1 MLSGTR
7 GIHMKGTSI
16 ALLMVSLWASS
27 AAAEV
32 VPATADPPPVT
43 KVVLYKH
50 GMGYLER
57 EGKITGDAVLS
68 LAFRAEQMKDLL
80 TSFFAVDLGG
90 GRISSVRYETRDP
103 LSKQLQDILI
113 KVPEQAALSQFL
125 MQLKGARLT
134 AKAAGETIEGRIL
147 GVEPI
152 TEVVNN
158 QEIKKGYR
166 LVLLTDPGPIR
177 SLDLLAVSEFSLADE
192 ALQRDLRRLLD
203 LSLDSKYTNRK
214 KLTLTATGKGQRD
227 LRIGYLI
234 EMPIW
239 KCSYR
244 IIFDEKK
251 KDAPPLLQG
260 WALAENTTED
270 DWKDVTISFVAGN
283 PMSYV
288 MDLYSPYYV
297 KRTQVPIPGFQN
309 LAVDWGAV
317 SPPDLAADVA
327 EARVEQE
334 AERARRAGRRAA
346 VPRQFAAPSQLMDPG
361 VAAPQVPPPRPGGRP
376 GEGEAPRPMG
386 DLLARSYDTGAQTA
400 KVGDLFSYE
409 PKEKVSIPRGQAA
422 MVPIL
427 SKQINGR
434 RLLYYKES
442 FSPRATNAF
451 VVQNA
456 SDVTLE
462 AGAVTFFEGSTSLGE
477 GILGH
482 TLPPGSQEVIPY
494 ALDASVDVTPQVK
507 KRREPHFKGR
517 VADGILTLTAVETL
531 TNTWKIVNR
540 GKESATLWLH
550 QPKNTEYQLS
560 KPEKQ
565 LKEVDNHYRFEVPLK
580 AGETVDFAV
589 QEKRDVQETVHLAK
603 STEEQI
609 RFYLSQRYLSPG
621 ARAFMKDLSSLMA
634 QKAALQRQ
642 ITEWTEQAKRLTD
655 EQGRLRSNINALVS
669 NVPKEQELRAKWV
682 QALSVNEDQLAKNRA
697 SLDEAGG
704 KLRQMDESLAKK
716 VSEYKD
722 E

>member
-1 MLSGTR
+1 MKRISVALAILSLC
-7 GIHMKGTSI
+7 
-16 ALLMVSLWASS
+16 ALSAAGEVAL
-27 AAAEV
+27 AAAE
-32 VPATADPPPVT
+32 PPPVT

-57 EGKITGDAVLS
+57 EGKINGNATLS
-68 LAFRAEQMKDLL
+68 LAFRTEQMKDLL

-113 KVPEQAALSQFL
+113 KVPEEAALSQFL
-125 MQLKGARLT
+125 MQLKGARLI
-134 AKAAGETIEGRIL
+134 AKAAGETVDGRIL

-158 QEIKKGYR
+158 QPIKKSYR
-166 LVLLTDPGPIR
+166 LVLLTEAGQIR
-177 SLDLLAVSEFSLADE
+177 SLDLFAISEFSLADE

-214 KLTLTATGKGQRD
+214 KLTVSAAGQGERGV
-227 LRIGYLI
+227 RIGYLI

-260 WALAENTTED
+260 WALAENNTED

-297 KRTQVPIPGFQN
+297 KRVQVPIPGLQN

-317 SPPDLAADVA
+317 SRPDLSEELPSPRAALKKRKEFYMGAPPMAQTMDQAVPSAPPPPMAGARGVA
-327 EARVEQE
+327 KEEAR
-334 AERARRAGRRAA
+334 
-346 VPRQFAAPSQLMDPG
+346 PL
-361 VAAPQVPPPRPGGRP
+361 
-376 GEGEAPRPMG
+376 GE
-386 DLLARSYDTGAQTA
+386 LLAGSYESGAQGT
-400 KVGDLFSYE
+400 KVGELFSYE

-422 MVPIL
+422 MVPIV
-427 SKQINGR
+427 SKPITGR
-434 RLLYYKES
+434 RLLYYKAS
-442 FSPRATNAF
+442 FSPKATNAF
-451 VVQNA
+451 VAQNA
-456 SDVTLE
+456 TDLTLE

-494 ALDASVDVTPQVK
+494 AVDASVDVTPREK
-507 KRREPHFKGR
+507 THREPHFKAR
-517 VADGILTLTAVETL
+517 LVDGILTLTSVETL

-540 GKESATLWLH
+540 GRDSATLWLH
-550 QPKNTEYQLS
+550 QPRSAGFRLS
-560 KPEKQ
+560 KPEKP
-565 LKEVDNHYRFEVPLK
+565 LKEVDNNYRFELPLK
-580 AGETVDFAV
+580 PGETVDFV
-589 QEKRDVQETVHLAK
+589 VEEKRDVQEKVHLDK
-603 STEEQI
+603 TSEDQV
-609 RFYLSQRYLSPG
+609 RFYMAQPYLSAG
-621 ARAFMKDLSSLMA
+621 AKAFMKELSDLMA
-634 QKAALQRQ
+634 QKAGLQRQ
-642 ITEWTEQAKRLTD
+642 IAEWTEQVKRLSE
-655 EQGRLRSNINALVS
+655 EQGRLRSNLQTLHS

-682 QALSVNEDQLAKNRA
+682 AALAANEDQLADRRA
-697 SLDEAGG
+697 KLDDAGG
-704 KLRQMDESLAKK
+704 KLRQLEESLGKK
-716 VSEYKD
+716 LRDYKD
-722 E
+722 V